1 MLTSIECSAKEPT
14 MQTTSCPT
22 TISLSRPLHAR
33 VFEAIGDALY
43 AWSTAW
49 EARATQRRQERELD
63 AIADMNEL
71 LLRDIGAPDWLI
83 AEANSRREVER
94 QRVLELNQGRR
105 NLYL

>member
-1 MLTSIECSAKEPT
+1 M
-14 MQTTSCPT
+14 
-22 TISLSRPLHAR
+22 
-33 VFEAIGDALY
+33 FDAIGDALY
-43 AWSTAW
+43 AWSTAR
-49 EARATQRRQERELD
+49 EARAKRRLHERELD

-94 QRVLELNQGRR
+94 QRLVDLNQGRR